1 MAKDITVHEVSYDLP
16 DGADTEFGRAA
27 RATFGQTNSPDG
39 YTATARYR
47 DKAKAEA
54 FAKGKTCWGNP
65 ASVLTSEVPR
75 RLAQRWGLA

>member
-1 MAKDITVHEVSYDLP
+1 MAKEITVHEVSYDLP

-27 RATFGQTNSPDG
+27 RATFGHTNSADG
-39 YTATARYR
+39 YMATARFR
-47 DKAKAEA
+47 DKTKADA
-54 FAKGKTCWGNP
+54 FAKGKTFWGRA